1 MKRRIVPC
9 TVRPLTPREVRAHTR
24 RRAQAIEQRV
34 GLPVGRRSFLR
45 GSTALAVGSA
55 TTAGLGGGLGASS
68 GCGDPVTTL
77 VVALTAVQLAKAVF
91 TLVEEIRGSYVME
104 NPGDADV
111 RTEIVSDLMTGNEPI
126 FAAFNP
132 AYEQIVGQPPRY
144 GVSMG
149 ITDSNIY
156 VAEGNIPTIAFG
168 PKGSR
173 HHMAGEYVEAG
184 TLEKVARV
192 YAETAVSF
200 LSNR

>member
-111 RTEIVSDLMTGNEPI
+111 RTEIVSDLMTGNELDQVVESFSCVVTI
-126 FAAFNP
+126 AAGSGPMEVAWCAGVLAQN
-132 AYEQIVGQPPRY
+132 VGQHLVQAQEGGNDP
-144 GVSMG
+144 V
-149 ITDSNIY
+149 DSDVFEV
-156 VAEGNIPTIAFG
+156 VA
-168 PKGSR
+168 S
-173 HHMAGEYVEAG
+173 
-184 TLEKVARV
+184 
-192 YAETAVSF
+192 
-200 LSNR
+200 